1 MTQFQSLGDSNFNLL
16 NCYLQVL
23 STNEPRLP
31 PLVNQSPVRPDYDRP
46 PPLPITPTVSVVN
59 SPQSAATTSTNI
71 TTESDLH
78 YHSTDILELHK
89 NDPPP
94 STVDELVEHI
104 ERFPDNTNHSPYAQR
119 KLQHLSSFRKNSQTP
134 PPLSVHRTNEDEIVM
149 VEDHYN
155 DSRPNTS
162 SDTLNSEEDFSSFTS
177 DEITNLRKSGAT
189 AI

>member
-1 MTQFQSLGDSNFNLL
+1 MKFCLK
-16 NCYLQVL
+16 QVL

-31 PLVNQSPVRPDYDRP
+31 LLNQSPSARPDYDRP

-59 SPQSAATTSTNI
+59 NRPPVATTSTNI

-89 NDPPP
+89 NDNQSHQQPK
-94 STVDELVEHI
+94 TVDADELVEHI
-104 ERFPDNTNHSPYAQR
+104 ERFPDNSNQSPYAQR
-119 KLQHLSSFRKNSQTP
+119 KLQPLSSFRKNSQTP
-134 PPLSVHRTNEDEIVM
+134 PPPIAVHRPNDDDEIVM

-155 DSRPNTS
+155 VSRPNTS
-162 SDTLNSEEDFSSFTS
+162 SDTLNSEETFSSFTS
-177 DEITNLRKSGAT
+177 DEISNLRKNETT